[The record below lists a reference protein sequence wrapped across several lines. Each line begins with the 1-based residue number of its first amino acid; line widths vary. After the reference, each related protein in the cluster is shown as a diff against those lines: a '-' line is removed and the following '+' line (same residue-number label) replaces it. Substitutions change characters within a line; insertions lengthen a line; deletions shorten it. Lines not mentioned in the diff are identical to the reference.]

1 MLMASKTIINWQAKE
16 YIERKKTGGW
26 YIGLAVVTAALV
38 GLSIWLQYYS
48 FLAVIIAAV
57 IALIVYITRAPRTL
71 TYSLTEDGIS
81 EGNNLHPFDKFKS
94 FGIFNEDNH
103 YSIILIPKA
112 RFGTRMTVYFP
123 EAEGEQIV
131 DFFGERLPMEE
142 VKLDFLDKLV
152 RWLKI

>member
-1 MLMASKTIINWQAKE
+1 MASKTIINWQAKE

-26 YIGLAVVTAALV
+26 YVGLAVVTAALV

>member
-26 YIGLAVVTAALV
+26 YVGLAVVTAALV

-48 FLAVIIAAV
+48 FLAVIVAAV

>member
-16 YIERKKTGGW
+16 HIERKKTAGW
-26 YIGLAVVTAALV
+26 YVGLAVVAVALAALA
-38 GLSIWLQYYS
+38 IWLQYIS
-48 FLAVIIAAV
+48 FLAVIIFAV
-57 IALIVYITRAPRTL
+57 IALLVYTMRPPRTL

-94 FGIFNEDNH
+94 FGVFNEENH
-103 YSIILIPKA
+103 YSIVLIPKA

-152 RWLKI
+152 RWLRI

>member
-1 MLMASKTIINWQAKE
+1 MASKTIINWQAKE

-26 YIGLAVVTAALV
+26 YIGLAVVTAGLV
-38 GLSIWLQYYS
+38 ALSIWLQYYS

-142 VKLDFLDKLV
+142 VKLDMLDKLV
-152 RWLKI
+152 RWLRI

>member
-1 MLMASKTIINWQAKE
+1 MASKTIINWQAKE

-26 YIGLAVVTAALV
+26 YVGLAVVTAALV

-48 FLAVIIAAV
+48 FLAVIVAAV

>member
-26 YIGLAVVTAALV
+26 YVGLAVVTAALV

-48 FLAVIIAAV
+48 FLAVIVAAV

-123 EAEGEQIV
+123 EAEGEQNV

>member
-1 MLMASKTIINWQAKE
+1 MASKTIINWQAKE